1 MKYIKLN
8 NGLEIPIIGLGTYPL
23 NRIALIKAMWYAYKN
38 GCESFDTSS
47 AYGNERWLGIGIRI
61 LKLFGV
67 NKIFI
72 TTKLSNEG
80 QIKGNIREE
89 LLKSMKKLN
98 VDCIDLYLMHWPNP
112 ETYLDSWREMEKLYE
127 EGLVRGIG
135 VCNFH
140 EHHFENLLKVARI
153 KPVINQIE
161 IHPLLTQE
169 PLRRYL
175 EKNQIQVQSYSPV
188 ARMDKKLIDNHLLV
202 LLSKKYN
209 KSVPQIILRW
219 NIQNNIIT
227 IPKSGNKFRIKE
239 NFNIFDF
246 ELTKNELNQIDSLNE
261 NYRVRFNPDTV
272 DFNKV

>member
-61 LKLFGV
+61 LKLFGAK
-67 NKIFI
+67 KIFI
-72 TTKLSNEG
+72 TTKLSNVG
-80 QIKGNIREE
+80 QRKGDIRKE

-140 EHHFENLLKVARI
+140 EHHFEKLLEVAKI
-153 KPVINQIE
+153 KPIINQVE
-161 IHPLLTQE
+161 IHPLFTQE
-169 PLRRYL
+169 PLRQYL

-188 ARMDKKLIDNHLLV
+188 ARMDKKLIENQLLV
-202 LLSKKYN
+202 SLSKKYN
-209 KSVPQIILRW
+209 KTVPQIILRW
-219 NIQNNIIT
+219 NIQKNIIT
-227 IPKSGNKFRIKE
+227 IPKSGNKLRIKE

-246 ELTKNELNQIDSLNE
+246 ELTENELNQIDSLNE